1 MKCPNCGTELN
12 NNETFCTNCGKRVD
26 GAIDTPTGVESS
38 NTNTENK
45 VEETVQQANQPVAA
59 NTAKYNSTVIT
70 GFVISI
76 ISIFIISIIL
86 GPVGAILSAIGLKQV
101 SETNEK
107 GKGLAI
113 AGIIIGIAVIIIMV
127 IGYATGIVGAS

>member
-26 GAIDTPTGVESS
+26 GAIDTPTGVETS
-38 NTNTENK
+38 NTNTENE
-45 VEETVQQANQPVAA
+45 VEQPVQQATQPVAT
-59 NTAKYNSTVIT
+59 NTTKYNSTVIT
-70 GFVISI
+70 GFVIAI
-76 ISIFIISIIL
+76 ISLFFYPIIL
-86 GPVGAILSAIGLKQV
+86 GSVAAVLSAIGLKQV
-101 SETNEK
+101 NETNEK

-127 IGYATGIVGAS
+127 IGYATGIVRAS

>member
-1 MKCPNCGTELN
+1 MKCPSCGTELN

-45 VEETVQQANQPVAA
+45 VEQPVQQATQPVAA
-59 NTAKYNSTVIT
+59 NTTKYNSTVIT

-113 AGIIIGIAVIIIMV
+113 AGIIIGIAVIVIMV